1 MAKRLA
7 TISPRRY
14 YLHVLSQCSYPL
26 KVINPVTDLLS
37 MLSIFSQHQYDC
49 LVEYRPIY
57 QISLP
62 RTLFIR
68 RESRDWEE

>member
-1 MAKRLA
+1 MFLPIEGNR
-7 TISPRRY
+7 
-14 YLHVLSQCSYPL
+14 
-26 KVINPVTDLLS
+26 INPVTDLLS